1 MIKYM
6 YKKMVILLAK
16 EEKIMVKQVYPRV
29 EINLQYLK
37 ENVAEIVRRCGEYGI
52 DIAGVIKGTTGIPEC
67 VKMFEEGGAK
77 IIASSRLEQIEDAK
91 NYGINLPYLL
101 LRVPMMTELPEVVRL
116 TDISLNSEIK
126 ILKALNEEAGKQG
139 KKHKVILMADLGD
152 LREGFW
158 DKDEMVEVA
167 VTVENELINLE
178 LAGVGT
184 NLGCYGSIEATA
196 DKLDELVA
204 IAERI
209 EAKIGRTLEY
219 ISGGA
224 TTSLPR
230 IINKDM
236 PKRINLLRVGEGIL
250 LARDLD
256 VFYGYDMSFMHQDV
270 YTLKAEVIEVK
281 DKPSHPVG
289 KISIDAFGHTPEY
302 VDRGIRKRAL
312 LGIGKVD
319 YGSIDE
325 IFPKDKGIEVI
336 GASSDHTILDIED
349 ADRALEPGDI
359 VTFGIN
365 YASIVYLTN
374 CRNVQMVFV

>member
-1 MIKYM
+1 
-6 YKKMVILLAK
+6 MVILLAE
-16 EEKIMVKQVYPRV
+16 EEKIMVNQVYPRV

-37 ENVAEIVRRCGEYGI
+37 ENVAEIVRRCGEFGI

-67 VKMFEEGGAK
+67 AKMFEEGGAK
-77 IIASSRLEQIEDAK
+77 IIASSRLEQIEDARD
-91 NYGINLPYLL
+91 YGIDLPYLL

-116 TDISLNSEIK
+116 ADISLNSEIK
-126 ILKALNEEAGKQG
+126 VLKALNEEAGKQG

-158 DKDEMVEVA
+158 DKDEMVSVA
-167 VTVENELINLE
+167 VTVENDLANLE

-184 NLGCYGSIEATA
+184 NLGCYGSIEATS

-204 IAERI
+204 IAESI

-230 IINKDM
+230 IINNDM

-349 ADRALEPGDI
+349 AERNLEPGDI
-359 VTFGIN
+359 VSFGIN

>member
-1 MIKYM
+1 
-6 YKKMVILLAK
+6 
-16 EEKIMVKQVYPRV
+16 MVKQSYPRL

-37 ENVAEIVRRCGEYGI
+37 ENVAAVVEKCAAFHV
-52 DIAGVIKGTTGIPEC
+52 DIAGVIKGTTGIPAC
-67 VKMFEEGGAK
+67 AKMFEEGGAK
-77 IIASSRLEQIEDAK
+77 MIASSRLEQIEDAR
-91 NYGINLPYLL
+91 NYGIDLPCLL
-101 LRVPMMTELPEVVRL
+101 LRVPMLSELPEVVRL
-116 TDISLNSEIK
+116 CDISLNSEISV
-126 ILKALNEEAGKQG
+126 LKALNEAAAAQNKI
-139 KKHKVILMADLGD
+139 HKVILVADLGD

-158 DKDEMVEVA
+158 DKDEMADAAVLVEK
-167 VTVENELINLE
+167 ELANLE

-204 IAERI
+204 IAENI
-209 EAKIGRTLEY
+209 EARIGRELTY

-224 TTSLPR
+224 TSSLMR
-230 IINKDM
+230 ILDKDL

-256 VFYGYDMSFMHQDV
+256 LFYGYDMSWLHQDV
-270 YTLKAEVIEVK
+270 YTLKAEVIEVR

-319 YGSIDE
+319 YGSIEE
-325 IFPKDKGIEVI
+325 IFPKDKGVEVI
-336 GASSDHTILDIED
+336 GASSDHTILDVED
-349 ADRALEPGDI
+349 AARSLKPGDI
-359 VTFGIN
+359 VEFGIN
-365 YASIVYLTN
+365 YASLVYLTN
-374 CRNVQMVFV
+374 CRNVQIVFV

>member
-1 MIKYM
+1 
-6 YKKMVILLAK
+6 MVN
-16 EEKIMVKQVYPRV
+16 QSYPRV
-29 EINLQYLK
+29 EINLQYFK
-37 ENVAEIVRRCGEYGI
+37 ENVQAVVERCAEYGI
-52 DIAGVIKGTTGIPEC
+52 KISGVIKGTTCIPEC
-67 VKMFEEGGAK
+67 AKMFQEGGAFG
-77 IIASSRLEQIEDAK
+77 IASSRLEQIEDAI
-91 NYGINLPYLL
+91 NYGVDLPMLL
-101 LRVPMMTELPEVVRL
+101 LRVPMPSEVDEVVRL
-116 TDISLNSEIK
+116 CNMSLNSEVK
-126 ILKALNEEAGKQG
+126 TLELLNEAAAKQD
-139 KKHKVILMADLGD
+139 KLHRVVLMADLGD

-158 DKDEMVEVA
+158 DKDEMVRVA
-167 VTVENELINLE
+167 EHVENDLANLH

-209 EAKIGRTLEY
+209 EAKIGRELEI
-219 ISGGA
+219 ISGGG
-224 TTSLPR
+224 TTSFPR
-230 IINKDM
+230 ILQGDM
-236 PKRINLLRVGEGIL
+236 PKRINHLRVGEGII

-256 VFYGYDMSFMHQDV
+256 VFYGLDMSFMHQDA

-302 VDRGIRKRAL
+302 VDRGIRRRAL

-325 IFPKDKGIEVI
+325 IFPKDKGVEVI

-349 ADRALEPGDI
+349 AERDIKVGDI
-359 VTFGIN
+359 VSFGIN
-365 YASIVYLTN
+365 YASLVYVTN
-374 CRNVQMVFV
+374 CRNVQIVFV

>member
-1 MIKYM
+1 MT
-6 YKKMVILLAK
+6 
-16 EEKIMVKQVYPRV
+16 EFPQVM
-29 EINLQYLK
+29 INLDYL
-37 ENVAEIVRRCGEYGI
+37 EQNVRTVMGRCA
-52 DIAGVIKGTTGIPEC
+52 DAGVSVAGVVKGATGIAEC
-67 VKMFEEGGAK
+67 IEVFAKGGATQ
-77 IIASSRLEQIEDAK
+77 IASSRLEQLETAK
-91 NYGINLPYLL
+91 RLETGLPLML
-101 LRVPMMTELPEVVRL
+101 IRIPMMSEAADAVRL
-116 TDISLNSEIK
+116 ADISLNSEITVLREFDRQAG
-126 ILKALNEEAGKQG
+126 IAGKRHG
-139 KKHKVILMADLGD
+139 VILMADLGD

-158 DKDEMVEVA
+158 DRTELIDAAVEVE
-167 VTVENELINLE
+167 TGLKNLE
-178 LAGVGT
+178 LKGVGT

-196 DKLDELVA
+196 DKLEELVA

-209 EAKIGRTLEY
+209 EERIGRQLEF

-230 IINKDM
+230 IINNDM

-256 VFYGYDMSFMHQDV
+256 VFYGYDMSWMHQDV

-349 ADRALEPGDI
+349 ADRDLKPGDI
-359 VTFGIN
+359 VEFGIN

-374 CRNVQMVFV
+374 CRNVQIVFV

>member
-1 MIKYM
+1 
-6 YKKMVILLAK
+6 
-16 EEKIMVKQVYPRV
+16 MVKQIYPRV
-29 EINLQYLK
+29 EVNLQYLK
-37 ENVAEIVRRCGEYGI
+37 ENVAAVVEKCKPFGI

-67 VKMFEEGGAK
+67 AKMFAEGGAK
-77 IIASSRLEQIEDAK
+77 MIASSRLEQIEDAIDA
-91 NYGINLPYLL
+91 GINPPMLL
-101 LRVPMMTELPEVVRL
+101 LRVPMMSELPEVIRL
-116 TDISLNSEIK
+116 CDISLNSEISV
-126 ILKALNEEAGKQG
+126 LEALNEEALKQN

-158 DKDEMVEVA
+158 DKDEMVETA
-167 VTVENELINLE
+167 LSVENELAGLE

-196 DKLDELVA
+196 DKLEELVA

-209 EAKIGRTLEY
+209 EEKIGRELEF

-256 VFYGYDMSFMHQDV
+256 VFYGYDMSFMHQDT

-325 IFPKDKGIEVI
+325 IFPKDEGIEVI

-349 ADRALEPGDI
+349 AKRDLKPGDI
-359 VTFGIN
+359 VSFGIN

-374 CRNVQMVFV
+374 CRNVQIVFV

>member
-1 MIKYM
+1 
-6 YKKMVILLAK
+6 
-16 EEKIMVKQVYPRV
+16 MVKQSYPRV
-29 EINLQYLK
+29 EINLQYFK
-37 ENVAEIVRRCGEYGI
+37 ENVAAVVERCAEYGI
-52 DIAGVIKGTTGIPEC
+52 KISGVVKGTTGIPEC
-67 VKMFEEGGAK
+67 AKMFQEGGAYG
-77 IIASSRLEQIEDAK
+77 IASSRLEQIEDAIEF
-91 NYGINLPYLL
+91 GVDLPTLL
-101 LRVPMMTELPEVVRL
+101 LRVPMQTEVDEVIRL
-116 TDISLNSEIK
+116 CDMSLNSEIST
-126 ILKALNEEAGKQG
+126 LKLLDEAAGKQN
-139 KKHKVILMADLGD
+139 KVHKVVLMADLGD

-158 DKDEMVEVA
+158 DKDEMVKVA
-167 VTVENELINLE
+167 VQVENELKNLH

-209 EAKIGRTLEY
+209 EAEIGRELEI
-219 ISGGA
+219 ISGGG

-230 IINKDM
+230 ILAGDM
-236 PKRINLLRVGEGIL
+236 PKRINHLRVGEGII

-256 VFYGYDMSFMHQDV
+256 VFYGLDMSFMHQDT

-289 KISIDAFGHTPEY
+289 KISIDAFGHTPTY
-302 VDRGIRKRAL
+302 VDRGIRRRAL
-312 LGIGKVD
+312 IGIGKVD

-349 ADRALEPGDI
+349 AERDLKPGDI
-359 VTFGIN
+359 VSFGIN

-374 CRNVQMVFV
+374 CRNVQIVFV

>member
-1 MIKYM
+1 
-6 YKKMVILLAK
+6 MVQQK
-16 EEKIMVKQVYPRV
+16 YPRI

-37 ENVAEIVRRCGEYGI
+37 ENVSSVVEKCAALDI

-67 VKMFEEGGAK
+67 AAMFRDGGAK
-77 IIASSRLEQIEDAK
+77 MIASSRLEQIEDARE
-91 NYGINLPYLL
+91 YGIDLPYLL
-101 LRVPMMTELPEVVRL
+101 LRVPMMSELDEVVRL
-116 TDISLNSEIK
+116 CDISLNSEVSV
-126 ILKALNEEAGKQG
+126 LKALNEAAGHQNKI
-139 KKHKVILMADLGD
+139 HKVILMADLGD

-158 DKDEMVEVA
+158 DKDEMIDAALLTES
-167 VTVENELINLE
+167 ELPYLE
-178 LAGVGT
+178 LAGVGV

-196 DKLDELVA
+196 DKLNELVE

-209 EAKIGRTLEY
+209 ESKIGRKLEY

-230 IINKDM
+230 ILDGDM
-236 PKRINLLRVGEGIL
+236 PTRVNMLRVGEGII

-256 VFYGYDMSFMHQDV
+256 VFYGIDMSWMHQDV

-302 VDRGIRKRAL
+302 IDRGIRKRAL

-325 IFPKDKGIEVI
+325 IFPKDKGVQVI

-349 ADRALEPGDI
+349 AERDLKPGDI
-359 VTFGIN
+359 VEFGIN

-374 CRNVQMVFV
+374 CRNVQIAFV

>member
-1 MIKYM
+1 
-6 YKKMVILLAK
+6 MVILLAE
-16 EEKIMVKQVYPRV
+16 EEKIMVNQVYPRV

-37 ENVAEIVRRCGEYGI
+37 ENVAEIVRRCGEFGI

-67 VKMFEEGGAK
+67 AKMFEEGGAK
-77 IIASSRLEQIEDAK
+77 IIASSRLEQIEDARD
-91 NYGINLPYLL
+91 YGIDLPYLL

-126 ILKALNEEAGKQG
+126 VLKALNEEAGKQS

-158 DKDEMVEVA
+158 DKDEMVSVA
-167 VTVENELINLE
+167 VTVENELANLE

-184 NLGCYGSIEATA
+184 NLGCYGSIEATS

-204 IAERI
+204 IAENI

-230 IINKDM
+230 IINNDM

-349 ADRALEPGDI
+349 AERNLEPGDI
-359 VTFGIN
+359 VSFGIN

>member
-1 MIKYM
+1 
-6 YKKMVILLAK
+6 
-16 EEKIMVKQVYPRV
+16 MVKQSYPRI

-37 ENVAEIVRRCGEYGI
+37 ENVAAIVKRCADCGI
-52 DIAGVIKGTTGIPEC
+52 KISGVIKGTTGIPQC
-67 VKMFEEGGAK
+67 AKMFQEGGVYG
-77 IIASSRLEQIEDAK
+77 IASSRLEQIEDAI
-91 NYGINLPYLL
+91 NEGIDLPMLL
-101 LRVPMMTELPEVVRL
+101 LRVPMHSEVDEVVRL
-116 TDISLNSEIK
+116 CDMSLNSEVST
-126 ILKALNEEAGKQG
+126 LELLNEAAAKQN
-139 KKHKVILMADLGD
+139 KIHNVILMADLGD

-158 DKDEMVEVA
+158 DKDEMVKVA
-167 VTVENELINLE
+167 TRVENEWDNLH
-178 LAGVGT
+178 LSGVGT

-209 EAKIGRTLEY
+209 EKEIGRELEI
-219 ISGGA
+219 ISGGG

-230 IINKDM
+230 VLLGDM
-236 PKRINLLRVGEGIL
+236 PKRINHLRVGEGIL

-256 VFYGYDMSFMHQDV
+256 VFYGLDMSFMHQDV

-312 LGIGKVD
+312 IGVGKVD

-325 IFPKDKGIEVI
+325 IFPKDKGVEVI
-336 GASSDHTILDIED
+336 GASSDHTILDVED
-349 ADRALEPGDI
+349 AEREFKPGDI
-359 VTFGIN
+359 VSFGIN
-365 YASIVYLTN
+365 YASIVYVTN
-374 CRNVQMVFV
+374 CKNVQKVFV

>member
-1 MIKYM
+1 
-6 YKKMVILLAK
+6 MVILLAE
-16 EEKIMVKQVYPRV
+16 EEKIMVNQVYPRV

-37 ENVAEIVRRCGEYGI
+37 ENVAEIVRRCGEFGI

-67 VKMFEEGGAK
+67 AKMFEEGGAK
-77 IIASSRLEQIEDAK
+77 IIASSRLEQIEDTRD
-91 NYGINLPYLL
+91 YGIDLPYLL

-126 ILKALNEEAGKQG
+126 VLKALNEEAGKQS

-158 DKDEMVEVA
+158 DKDEMVSVA
-167 VTVENELINLE
+167 VTVENELANLE

-184 NLGCYGSIEATA
+184 NLGCYGSIEATS

-204 IAERI
+204 IAENI

-230 IINKDM
+230 IINNDM

-349 ADRALEPGDI
+349 AERNLEPGDI
-359 VTFGIN
+359 VSFGIN

>member
-116 TDISLNSEIK
+116 ADISLNSEIK
-126 ILKALNEEAGKQG
+126 VLKALNEEAGKQG

-158 DKDEMVEVA
+158 DKDEMIEVA
-167 VTVENELINLE
+167 VTVENELTNLE

-209 EAKIGRTLEY
+209 EEKIGRTLEY

-349 ADRALEPGDI
+349 AERALEPGDI
-359 VTFGIN
+359 VSFGIN

>member
-209 EAKIGRTLEY
+209 EEKIGRTLEY

-349 ADRALEPGDI
+349 AERTLEPGDI

>member
-1 MIKYM
+1 
-6 YKKMVILLAK
+6 
-16 EEKIMVKQVYPRV
+16 MVKQMYPKLT
-29 EINLQYLK
+29 INLQYFK
-37 ENVAEIVRRCGEYGI
+37 ENVAAMVERCDKCGI
-52 DIAGVIKGTTGIPEC
+52 TIAGVIKGTTGFPQC
-67 VKMFEEGGAK
+67 AQAFKEGGAK
-77 IIASSRLEQIEDAK
+77 IIASSRLEQIEDTIE
-91 NYGINLPYLL
+91 YGVGLPTML
-101 LRVPMMTELPEVVRL
+101 LRIPMLTEVDEVVRL
-116 TDISLNSEIK
+116 CDISLNSEVAV
-126 ILKALNEEAGKQG
+126 LKALNEAAAKQN
-139 KKHKVILMADLGD
+139 KVHKVIIMADVGD

-167 VTVENELINLE
+167 VMVENELANLE

-209 EAKIGRTLEY
+209 EAKIGRELEI
-219 ISGGA
+219 ISGGG

-230 IINKDM
+230 IINGDM
-236 PKRINLLRVGEGIL
+236 PKRINHLRVGEGII

-256 VFYGYDMSFMHQDV
+256 VFYGYDMSWLHQDT
-270 YTLKAEVIEVK
+270 YTLKAEIIEVK

-319 YGSIDE
+319 YGSIEE
-325 IFPKDKGIEVI
+325 IFPKDKGVEVI

-349 ADRALEPGDI
+349 AEREFKPGDI
-359 VTFGIN
+359 VAFGIN

-374 CRNVQMVFV
+374 CRNVQIVFV

>member
-1 MIKYM
+1 
-6 YKKMVILLAK
+6 
-16 EEKIMVKQVYPRV
+16 MVKQIYPRL

-37 ENVAEIVRRCGEYGI
+37 ENVTAITERCNKFGI
-52 DIAGVIKGTTGIPEC
+52 TVAGVIKGTTGIPEC
-67 VKMFEEGGAK
+67 AKMFEEGGAK
-77 IIASSRLEQIEDAK
+77 LIASSRLEQIEDAQK
-91 NYGINLPYLL
+91 FGIKLPYLL
-101 LRVPMMTELPEVVRL
+101 LRVPMLSEVSEVVRL
-116 TDISLNSEIK
+116 TDISLNSEVSV
-126 ILKALNEEAGKQG
+126 LKALNETAKEQNKIHQ
-139 KKHKVILMADLGD
+139 VILMADLGD

-158 DKDEMVEVA
+158 DKDEMVDTA
-167 VTVENELINLE
+167 VMVENELDNLA

-196 DKLDELVA
+196 DKLDELVV

-209 EAKIGRTLEY
+209 EEKIGRKLKY
-219 ISGGA
+219 ISGGG

-230 IINKDM
+230 ILDGDM

-256 VFYGYDMSFMHQDV
+256 VFYGYDMGFMHQDI
-270 YTLKAEVIEVK
+270 YTLKAEIIEVK

-289 KISIDAFGHTPEY
+289 KISIDAFGHTPKY

-325 IFPKDKGIEVI
+325 IFPKDKGVEVI

-349 ADRALEPGDI
+349 AEREFKPGDI
-359 VTFGIN
+359 IEFKIN

-374 CRNVQMVFV
+374 CRNVQIVFV

>member
-1 MIKYM
+1 
-6 YKKMVILLAK
+6 
-16 EEKIMVKQVYPRV
+16 MVKQIYPRV

-37 ENVAEIVRRCGEYGI
+37 ENVAAVVEKCKPFGI

-67 VKMFEEGGAK
+67 AKMFAEGGAK
-77 IIASSRLEQIEDAK
+77 LIASSRLEQIEDAIDC
-91 NYGINLPYLL
+91 GIKLPMLL
-101 LRVPMMTELPEVVRL
+101 LRVPMLSELPEVVRL
-116 TDISLNSEIK
+116 CDVSLNSEVSV
-126 ILKALNEEAGKQG
+126 LKALNEEAAKQN
-139 KKHKVILMADLGD
+139 KIHKVILMADLGE

-158 DKDEMVEVA
+158 DEMVDVA
-167 VTVENELINLE
+167 VMVENELKNLE
-178 LAGVGT
+178 LGGVGT

-209 EAKIGRTLEY
+209 EAKIGRQLEY

-230 IINKDM
+230 IINNDM

-256 VFYGYDMSFMHQDV
+256 VFYGYDMSWMHQDV

-349 ADRALEPGDI
+349 AERDLKPGDI
-359 VTFGIN
+359 VSFGIN

>member
-1 MIKYM
+1 
-6 YKKMVILLAK
+6 
-16 EEKIMVKQVYPRV
+16 MVKQIYPRV

-37 ENVAEIVRRCGEYGI
+37 ENVEAIVQRCGEFGI

-67 VKMFEEGGAK
+67 AKMFEEGGVK
-77 IIASSRLEQIEDAK
+77 MIASSRLEQIEDSR
-91 NYGINLPYLL
+91 NYGIDLPYML
-101 LRVPMMTELPEVVRL
+101 LRVPMMSELPEVVRL
-116 TDISLNSEIK
+116 TDISLNSEFEV
-126 ILKALNEEAGKQG
+126 LKALNEEAGKQG
-139 KKHKVILMADLGD
+139 KVHKVILMADLGD

-158 DKDEMVEVA
+158 DKDEMVDVA
-167 VTVENELINLE
+167 VKVENEMK
-178 LAGVGT
+178 

-230 IINKDM
+230 IFNKDM

-349 ADRALEPGDI
+349 AKRSLKPGDI
-359 VTFGIN
+359 VSFGIN

-374 CRNVQMVFV
+374 CRNVQIVFV

>member
-1 MIKYM
+1 
-6 YKKMVILLAK
+6 MVILLAE

-37 ENVAEIVRRCGEYGI
+37 ENVAEIVRRCGEFGI

-67 VKMFEEGGAK
+67 AKMFEEGGAK

-91 NYGINLPYLL
+91 NYGIDLPYLL
-101 LRVPMMTELPEVVRL
+101 LRVPMMTELAEVVRL
-116 TDISLNSEIK
+116 TDISLNSEVK
-126 ILKALNEEAGKQG
+126 VLKALNEEAGKQD

-158 DKDEMVEVA
+158 NKDEMVDA
-167 VTVENELINLE
+167 ALMVENELTNLE

-184 NLGCYGSIEATA
+184 NLGCYGSIEATS

-204 IAERI
+204 IAERV
-209 EAKIGRTLEY
+209 EGKIGRTLEY

-230 IINKDM
+230 IINNDM

-349 ADRALEPGDI
+349 AERNLEPGDI
-359 VTFGIN
+359 VSFGIN

-374 CRNVQMVFV
+374 CRNVQMIFV